1 MLKIEK
7 QINRETKPIT
17 SPPCVGG
24 FSSTTDVNYGYNSP
38 FYSCWKKSCQKVFL
52 QNGKLKGHQ
61 FKLKTLCEILSI
73 WLLELWR
80 GISFERPRLLISEF
94 QNSVIYSLES
104 KVKEIIQIRSVILS
118 KVLKVYTVKW
128 IIHTCVCVLFLFVCL
143 VGNLAWEKNL
153 VAFFMHTVSMC
164 CKLDRYISHYKH
176 KVSLW
181 RSQRHFLQRLRPE
194 SDVLFTSLL
203 KYTIRLFLMLLTL
216 LPGTK

>member
-1 MLKIEK
+1 M
-7 QINRETKPIT
+7 
-17 SPPCVGG
+17 
-24 FSSTTDVNYGYNSP
+24 
-38 FYSCWKKSCQKVFL
+38 FL

-80 GISFERPRLLISEF
+80 DISFERPRLLISEF
-94 QNSVIYSLES
+94 QNLVIYSLES

-118 KVLKVYTVKW
+118 KSIKGIYSEMNNTYV
-128 IIHTCVCVLFLFVCL
+128 CVCSVFVCL
-143 VGNLAWEKNL
+143 SGRKPGMGKEFGC
-153 VAFFMHTVSMC
+153 FFMHTVSMC

-181 RSQRHFLQRLRPE
+181 RSQRHFLQRPE

>member
-1 MLKIEK
+1 M
-7 QINRETKPIT
+7 
-17 SPPCVGG
+17 
-24 FSSTTDVNYGYNSP
+24 
-38 FYSCWKKSCQKVFL
+38 FL

-61 FKLKTLCEILSI
+61 FKLKTVCEILSI